1 MRPREPPSRDFTIEH
16 DRSAMAD
23 CIPMTTR
30 SELAGVR
37 GRIEPRGL
45 SRIEAAI
52 YVGVSPS
59 LFDEMAR
66 DGRMPKPKRI
76 NSRTVWD
83 RKRLD
88 EAFEAL
94 PDDGDSDGQS
104 VGPGCRVTRDATMA
118 RLRIKYVWEDVD
130 RHGNVR
136 RYFVRTGQKKTF
148 IRSTWRTMSK
158 SGSCLAALGETASN

>member
-1 MRPREPPSRDFTIEH
+1 MTLAGVFQLHEFFVIVRLTCKAGVRELAVFMRPREPPSRDLTIEH

-37 GRIEPRGL
+37 ARIEPRGL

-59 LFDEMAR
+59 LFDEMVR
-66 DGRMPKPKRI
+66 DGIMPKPKRI

-94 PDDGDSDGQS
+94 PDDGDSDGNPWDQ
-104 VGPGCRVTRDATMA
+104 V
-118 RLRIKYVWEDVD
+118 
-130 RHGNVR
+130 
-136 RYFVRTGQKKTF
+136 
-148 IRSTWRTMSK
+148 
-158 SGSCLAALGETASN
+158 AA